1 MSDRAIR
8 TIAVAGGGIVGLSAA
23 LAFARS
29 LPRTSITLIETP
41 SDPAALAERL
51 PVTWP
56 TVHRFYSLIGVD
68 EHALIGDGIATHHVG
83 TVVETPRGN
92 WVHAFAPHG
101 KPAGAV
107 PFDQVWLRALHAGRG
122 LAYESYS
129 AGAALARANK
139 FAQPPPGNSE
149 RSFDYGLRLDPHLYR
164 NRLREQAAGA
174 KANIVAG
181 SLEGVEREPDG
192 RVSSIQ
198 LSTGDRIEAD
208 LFIDC
213 TGPAGRLISEVDDSF
228 APWSGHPL
236 HRLCIEEVETGE
248 FATAARIAF
257 LDGGWTGE
265 WPLRGRSLRCV
276 AMRDSVG
283 ASGVAIRPGTRARP
297 WVYNVL
303 ALADAAAAFEP
314 LHGLNLDLAQ
324 RAILLAIDLLP
335 GRNCNPLERAEYNR
349 RFALMAD
356 QVRDFLALHY
366 QALEGVPDVPDSLA
380 RRIDQ
385 YGYRGRLP
393 FQEDEILNRDDWTAA
408 LIGLGFV
415 PRNIDPAAAGVPLDR
430 ATDAMDRIA
439 AELDSATARLPDYTD
454 FLERLD
460 SGR

>member
-1 MSDRAIR
+1 LSDRAIR

-29 LPRTSITLIETP
+29 LPRTTVTLIETP
-41 SDPAALAERL
+41 PDPAAIAERI

-56 TVHRFYSLIGVD
+56 TVHRFHSLIGID
-68 EHALIGDGIATHHVG
+68 ERDLIGNGIATHHVG
-83 TVVETPRGN
+83 TVLEAPRGN

-101 KPAGAV
+101 SPAGAV
-107 PFDQVWLRALHAGRG
+107 HFDQVWVRAQREGSART
-122 LAYESYS
+122 YDSYS

-139 FAQPPPGNSE
+139 FAQPPGNSD
-149 RSFDYGLRLDPHLYR
+149 RRFDYGLRLDPHLYR
-164 NRLREQAAGA
+164 NLLREQAAGA
-174 KANIVAG
+174 KANIVTG
-181 SLEGVEREPDG
+181 VVEEVEREPDG
-192 RVSSIQ
+192 RVSSIR

-208 LFIDC
+208 LFIDS

-228 APWSGHPL
+228 EPWSGHPM
-236 HRLCIEEVETGE
+236 HHLCINEVETGE
-248 FATAARIAF
+248 LATAARIAF
-257 LDGGWTGE
+257 LDGGWAGE
-265 WPLRGRSLRCV
+265 WPLRGRSLRCI
-276 AMRDSVG
+276 ARRDSDG
-283 ASGVAIRPGTRARP
+283 PNAIAIRPGSRARP

-303 ALADAAAAFEP
+303 ALGEAAAAFDP

-324 RAILLAIDLLP
+324 RAILLAVDLLP
-335 GRNCNPLERAEYNR
+335 GRDCNPLELAEYNR

-366 QALEGVPDVPDSLA
+366 QALEGIADVPDSLA

-385 YGYRGRLP
+385 YWYRGRLP

-415 PRNIDPAAAGVPLDR
+415 PCNVDPAAAGVPLDR
-430 ATDAMDRIA
+430 ATDAMDRMA
-439 AELDSATARLPDYTD
+439 VEFDSATARLPDYAD
-454 FLERLD
+454 FLERLG